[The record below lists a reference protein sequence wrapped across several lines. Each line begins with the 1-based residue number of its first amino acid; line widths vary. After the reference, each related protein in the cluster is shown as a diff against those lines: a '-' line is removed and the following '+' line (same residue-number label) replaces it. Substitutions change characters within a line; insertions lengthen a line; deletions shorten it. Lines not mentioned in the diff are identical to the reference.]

1 MSQSLI
7 KHFTKPLLGLA
18 LLASSSV
25 VLANQD
31 PLPLGTDSRLRVVAY
46 NQNDVVTIVG
56 SQLTQTSIQFGDS
69 ETIKAVEAGN
79 SIAWTVEVDKNKQNI
94 LFLKPTMDMPNTN
107 LEVVTDKYI
116 YHFALVSA
124 PKNSPNNKEVTY
136 NVRFKYPDEINATIA
151 AQTQV
156 KKERRDAVVT
166 NNPVDP
172 LKVNWDYSFSEKC
185 SKEYAPIK
193 AFDDGKF
200 TYFQFPNNTETP
212 AIFMVD
218 SKGHESLANWT
229 MRGKYVV
236 IQRIAR
242 QFSMRNGK
250 VVSCVFNQAYKA

>member
-1 MSQSLI
+1 MR
-7 KHFTKPLLGLA
+7 HFISPLTKPFLGLT
-18 LLASSSV
+18 LLAVSV
-25 VLANQD
+25 GAYANQE
-31 PLPLGTDSRLRVVAY
+31 PLPLGTDSRIRVVAY
-46 NQNDVVTIVG
+46 NPDDVVTVVG
-56 SQLTQTSIQFGDS
+56 SQLTQTSIQFGET

-79 SIAWTVEVDKNKQNI
+79 SVAWTTEIDKNKQNI

-116 YHFALVSA
+116 YHFALVGA
-124 PKNSPNNKEVTY
+124 PKNDPSNKAVTY
-136 NVRFKYPDEINATIA
+136 NVRFKYPGEMNAVIA
-151 AQTQV
+151 AQAQV
-156 KKERRDAVVT
+156 KKERSNAVVT

-172 LKVNWDYSFSEKC
+172 LKVNWDYAFSEKC

-212 AIFMVD
+212 AIFIVD
-218 SKGHESLANWT
+218 KKGHESLANWS